1 MVNLEICP
9 QCEVRKDTFT
19 SEGICVDCSWKNQE
33 ESDRRKINASS
44 MPDGFITT
52 WNDSPS
58 YLDKKNNYMYFRIPQ
73 TSTLF
78 FDPDKKYQ
86 IIVKEVLA

>member
-1 MVNLEICP
+1 MAGLEKCT
-9 QCEVRKDTFT
+9 QCGFMKDILQDGVCI
-19 SEGICVDCSWKNQE
+19 SCLHRNQDE
-33 ESDRRKINASS
+33 FERREINATTI
-44 MPDGFITT
+44 PEGFITT

-78 FDPDKKYQ
+78 FDAEKIYQ
-86 IIVKEVLA
+86 IIVKEVLI